1 MILRSVYDLGMTD
14 EPTALAAA
22 IATLQTELNRAD
34 REAAARL
41 GVGGAEDIQVLRLLL
56 DEGPTR
62 VSGLARRRGAS
73 AATVSARLD
82 RLERRGLV
90 RRERL
95 PDDRRAVVATLTSS
109 GRDAATTSRAERH
122 DRLRGVADGFPLAD
136 LECLITA
143 LQHPA
148 AASSSVGLGD

>member
-1 MILRSVYDLGMTD
+1 MYDHVVTT
-14 EPTALAAA
+14 EPTALATA
-22 IATLQTELNRAD
+22 IARLQTELNKAD

-62 VSGLARRRGAS
+62 VSTLARRRGSS

-95 PDDRRAVVATLTSS
+95 EEDRRAVVATLTAS
-109 GRDAATTSRAERH
+109 GRDAAFTSRAERH
-122 DRLRGVADGFPLAD
+122 DRLRPLAEGFPLAD
-136 LECLITA
+136 LESLVVA
-143 LQHPA
+143 LRA
-148 AASSSVGLGD
+148 GVDD